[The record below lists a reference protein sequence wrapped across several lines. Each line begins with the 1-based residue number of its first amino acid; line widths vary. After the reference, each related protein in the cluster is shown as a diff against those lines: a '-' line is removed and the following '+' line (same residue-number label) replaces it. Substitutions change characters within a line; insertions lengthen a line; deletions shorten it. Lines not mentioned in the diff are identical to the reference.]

1 VAAAAVGE
9 LLGAEP
15 DCPGSRRPFPA
26 GTRLQEIDLDA
37 GTATVEL
44 SRSALPAAGAARRWP
59 LQALVHTLTQFPTV
73 RRVLVKV
80 GGRAVSGP
88 LTRDPAIPMAPIA
101 LAEPAAGALVKGD
114 QLVVRGEASVYE
126 GTVSLRLRD
135 DRGQVMAQGYAT
147 AAEDAPGRGPFSAA
161 LTFTPGR
168 PPCLDRGGLRGQ
180 RRGRQDRL
188 LGPPPDLGGPLTS
201 PLWTAG
207 SPGPLGSATLPHRGT
222 RRRRVRVRGARRWV
236 RGARPGKSPT
246 RRLGLRGTCAS
257 NPQPGRRCWTSPA
270 TTSTRAPEAVWTT
283 RPPVAVRSTAVPT
296 TGSVPMRSTRTCWP
310 TVARRRR

>member
-1 VAAAAVGE
+1 MRRLTAGLAAFGMLWGLAGCAGPPRQAAPPAGQAATAGAARPGATVKQRDHHLSGRHLDLAVYYPRTFRGRRYLAPEWHPVPYTRAVAAAAVGE

-26 GTRLQEIDLDA
+26 GTRLQ
-37 GTATVEL
+37 GT
-44 SRSALPAAGAARRWP
+44 
-59 LQALVHTLTQFPTV
+59 
-73 RRVLVKV
+73 
-80 GGRAVSGP
+80 
-88 LTRDPAIPMAPIA
+88 
-101 LAEPAAGALVKGD
+101 
-114 QLVVRGEASVYE
+114 
-126 GTVSLRLRD
+126 RLRD

-161 LTFTPGR
+161 LTFPPGR
-168 PPCLDRGGLRGQ
+168 PPRLDRGGLRGQ